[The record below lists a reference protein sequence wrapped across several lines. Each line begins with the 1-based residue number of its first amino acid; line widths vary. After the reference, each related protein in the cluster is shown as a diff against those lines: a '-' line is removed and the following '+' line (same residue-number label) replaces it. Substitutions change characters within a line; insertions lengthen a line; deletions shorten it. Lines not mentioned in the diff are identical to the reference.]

1 MDRIT
6 LTLKINCHIF
16 ISPENGDNIVNF
28 KNVLLYIIA
37 LAIVAAVGYF
47 FYLQFKNN
55 IAVINTYHFTANPSY
70 IFASVVLGS
79 FCLFI
84 GPLVWRIYVNYYIVN
99 KLNIAESFALYF
111 TSAMFKYIPGKVWTY
126 AAQIA
131 LLSSKGISAVVLVYI
146 NAVSSICFVFIAAGF
161 VLYYYLFCVKVVSL
175 GIAVALFVSLIVLD
189 IVFIVWNDSVI
200 NYVIKPLSYILKVH
214 IQPVKTKKII
224 FVYTQLFYT
233 LAYIIAGAALYLLA
247 RGINMAIPLADIF
260 AVMSAISIS
269 TIVGLMAFF
278 TVGGLGVREGTM
290 FFLLKQFLN
299 IETALILPIVV
310 RLLTI
315 IVELIM
321 LILALMIGLK
331 YGYFYSLMK
340 SSPRQE
346 LRPEE

>member
-1 MDRIT
+1 MNY
-6 LTLKINCHIF
+6 K
-16 ISPENGDNIVNF
+16 
-28 KNVLLYIIA
+28 KVLRYIIA

-321 LILALMIGLK
+321 LILALIIGLK